1 MGGGGVDIQSF
12 YWSLAGMG
20 WERDIQSF
28 YWSLV
33 GGGYKIFLLEYGRG
47 GKGWG
52 AVSGPDQNMVFTA
65 QLRD

>member
-1 MGGGGVDIQSF
+1 MGERYTIFLLEFGGGG
-12 YWSLAGMG
+12 
-20 WERDIQSF
+20 
-28 YWSLV
+28 
-33 GGGYKIFLLEYGRG
+33 GGGYKIFLLEYGGRG